1 MSSLLLREIM
11 NIRMYPIIKSLAYIE
26 KPYMDTKNYSIRS
39 KSFDVIKEFIS
50 CLAET
55 VPSEE
60 TMYYKD
66 KIYSLLESIIFWK
79 DKDLKCIFSFSD
91 CDNANY
97 IKLFVIPALDRVYT
111 PTFDKEFKQMNSGE
125 FCYEEYKKRKLEY
138 VINQSNLYLEHA
150 KEFMK
155 VRNKKMK

>member
-39 KSFDVIKEFIS
+39 KSFDVIKEFITY
-50 CLAET
+50 LAET
-55 VPSEE
+55 I
-60 TMYYKD
+60 YYKK
-66 KIYSLLESIIFWK
+66 KIYSLLESIIFRK
-79 DKDLKCIFSFSD
+79 DKDINCIFSFSD
-91 CDNANY
+91 CDNTNY

-111 PTFDKEFKQMNSGE
+111 PAFDKEFKQMNSGE

-138 VINQSNLYLEHA
+138 VINQSNLYLENA